1 MGTIIRNFVNGL
13 TTNGVLGAS
22 NINNASLN
30 NITSISGPEMT
41 LISSATASSSASI
54 EFSLG
59 NYKEYQFFF
68 VNIHAATSGAEWQ
81 FNLSTD
87 NGSNYNV
94 TKTSTAFESYHLE
107 SDGGSG
113 LTYQAA
119 GDHAQGTG
127 DQQLYRNM
135 STDNDGSF
143 SGYLTLFNPSSDTY
157 VKHYIARGNGF
168 NTSPTSIDFN
178 IAGYAN
184 TVSPLTNIIFRMD
197 SGNIDAGSIYMYG
210 IGA

>member
-1 MGTIIRNFVNGL
+1 MGLISNGTTIFDNGAM
-13 TTNGVLGAS
+13 AS
-22 NINNASLN
+22 GFGGS
-30 NITSISGPEMT
+30 MV

-54 EFSLG
+54 EFTLG
-59 NYKEYQFFF
+59 DYKEYKFFF
-68 VNIHAATSGAEWQ
+68 VNIHAATSGAEYQ

-107 SDGGSG
+107 SDGGYG

-157 VKHYIARGNGF
+157 VKHWVSRGNGF
-168 NTSPTSIDFN
+168 NTSPTSIDWYS
-178 IAGYAN
+178 AGYAN

-197 SGNIDAGSIYMYG
+197 SGNIDDGKILLFG
-210 IGA
+210 LN